1 MRNEI
6 KYFIYVLSLGITLIA
21 YAHATFTTKEDS
33 RSIHEDIRIIQADV
47 KQILRE
53 LK

>member
-1 MRNEI
+1 MKNEI
-6 KYFIYVLSLGITLIA
+6 KYFIYILSLGISLVA
-21 YAHATFTTKEDS
+21 YAHATFTTKDDS
-33 RSIHEDIRIIQADV
+33 KSIHEDIRIIQADV